1 MIPAMHS
8 LLRAA
13 FTILCFALPRST
25 RFGTEIKKLRGS
37 PVSMSDETSRAN
49 DPSDANKSAPIRV
62 VLTKE
67 LEARSDVAALVENL
81 PKWRDGALV
90 LAGLAYVLGYS
101 SWAIFAYDHG
111 LGLAPVLDAQYFAAG
126 VLPAA
131 IVIASC
137 FVAWCLR
144 WLARW
149 TKRPVSVSGERLKTI
164 LEAAGTFLILLGF
177 VLLFGWRV
185 TQISNA
191 WGTAGAISIIAGII
205 AVIVSSFFS
214 RDKTD
219 VLYHRFLMIVAW
231 LYLPLI
237 GILAFLF
244 YTSHIFP
251 GLPQEFGGPRRQ
263 RVQLDFDVSKVSANT
278 LHLLAPEWQDNH
290 PSQSGIVRSRS
301 LNLVFQNSEYLF
313 LQADPQ
319 TPPLP
324 SQVLKLKTSSVEC
337 LLPVAD

>member
-1 MIPAMHS
+1 M
-8 LLRAA
+8 
-13 FTILCFALPRST
+13 
-25 RFGTEIKKLRGS
+25 
-37 PVSMSDETSRAN
+37 
-49 DPSDANKSAPIRV
+49 
-62 VLTKE
+62 
-67 LEARSDVAALVENL
+67 AALVENL

-90 LAGLAYVLGYS
+90 LAGLAYVLGYF

-126 VLPAA
+126 VFPAA

-137 FVAWCLR
+137 FVAWCLL
-144 WLARW
+144 WLGRW
-149 TKRPVSVSGERLKTI
+149 TRRPVSASGERLKTI
-164 LEAAGTFLILLGF
+164 LEAAGTLLILPGF
-177 VLLFGWRV
+177 VLLFGWKRV

-191 WGTAGAISIIAGII
+191 WATAGAILMIVGVI

-214 RDKTD
+214 RDKAD
-219 VLYHRFLMIVAW
+219 IWYHRFLMIVAW

-244 YTSHIFP
+244 YTSRIFP

-263 RVQLDFDVSKVSANT
+263 RVQLDVDVSKVSADT

-290 PSQSGIVRSRS
+290 TSQSGIVRSRS

-319 TPPLP
+319 TPPLT
-324 SQVLKLKTSSVEC
+324 SRVLKLKTSSVEC